1 MESPMTT
8 PAFGVAMRNFTRF
21 PELPDAGALID
32 YGVRMEQLGFES
44 LWVWDHILL
53 GTDPHFP
60 IIDSLSLLTAVAAR
74 TTTIK
79 IGTGVLVLPLRNPVI
94 LAKQLSSLDLISN
107 GRLMLGAAVGWYKR
121 EFDAVGIPF
130 ERRGKIMDR
139 NLDILRRL
147 WTEDSVTGEWDEL
160 NLRNA
165 VMFPKPVQK
174 PHPPILI
181 GGYVDVVLKRAATKG
196 DGWLTYFYTP
206 EGFNEAWA
214 KISAFAEEAGRDPA
228 SLYSLNQLP
237 IYVGSRE
244 EGSRKM
250 TEWLHAEWDLSK
262 GSLSTFDSAIVGTPQ
277 ECAEQIAAHMACGV
291 KKIVFVPYRYEAEQV
306 EALARDVL
314 PLLRG

>member
-1 MESPMTT
+1 MTA

-21 PELPDAGALID
+21 PELPDAGRLVD
-32 YGVRMEQLGFES
+32 YGVRMEELGFES

-74 TTTIK
+74 TTRIK
-79 IGTGVLVLPLRNPVI
+79 IGTGVLVLPLRNPVT
-94 LAKQLSSLDLISN
+94 LAKQLSSIDLISN
-107 GRLMLGAAVGWYKR
+107 GRFMLGAAVGWYKR
-121 EFDAVGIPF
+121 EFDAAGIPF

-147 WTEDSVTGEWDEL
+147 WTEDSVTGQWDEF

-165 VMFPKPVQK
+165 VMFPKPVRK

-206 EGFNEAWA
+206 DGFRQAWA
-214 KISAFAEEAGRDPA
+214 RISAYAEEAGRDPA
-228 SLYSLNQLP
+228 LLHSLNQLP
-237 IYVGSRE
+237 IYVGSRDV
-244 EGSRKM
+244 GTGKM
-250 TEWLHAEWDLSK
+250 AEWLHAEWDLSK
-262 GSLSTFDSAIVGTPQ
+262 GSQSTFDSAIVGTPG
-277 ECAEQIAAHMACGV
+277 ECAEQIAAHIATGV
-291 KKIVFVPYRYEAEQV
+291 RTIVFVPYRYEAEQV

-314 PLLRG
+314 PLLRK

>member
-1 MESPMTT
+1 MTV

-21 PELPDAGALID
+21 PEMPDAGALID
-32 YGVRMEQLGFES
+32 YGVRMEELGFES

-74 TTTIK
+74 TKTIK

-94 LAKQLSSLDLISN
+94 LAKQLSSIDLISN

-130 ERRGKIMDR
+130 ERRGKVMDR
-139 NLDILRRL
+139 NLDILKRL
-147 WTEDSVTGEWDEL
+147 WTEDSVDGEWDEL
-160 NLRNA
+160 NLRKA

-174 PHPPILI
+174 LHPPILI

-206 EGFNEAWA
+206 EGYRESWT
-214 KISAFAEEAGRDPA
+214 KISAYAEEAGRDPA
-228 SLYSLNQLP
+228 DLYSLNQLP
-237 IYVGSRE
+237 IYVGPRDV
-244 EGSRKM
+244 GMAKM

-262 GSLSTFDSAIVGTPQ
+262 GSLSTFDSAIVGTAE
-277 ECAEQIAAHMACGV
+277 ECAEQIATHIATGV

-306 EALARDVL
+306 ELLANEVL
-314 PLLRG
+314 PLLRK

>member
-1 MESPMTT
+1 
-8 PAFGVAMRNFTRF
+8 
-21 PELPDAGALID
+21 
-32 YGVRMEQLGFES
+32 
-44 LWVWDHILL
+44 LL
-53 GTDPHFP
+53 GTDPNFP

-74 TTTIK
+74 TTTIR
-79 IGTGVLVLPLRNPVI
+79 IGTGVLVLPLRNPVT

-165 VMFPKPVQK
+165 VMFPKPIQK

-206 EGFNEAWA
+206 EGFNEAWV
-214 KISAFAEEAGRDPA
+214 KISAYAEEAGRDPA

-237 IYVGSRE
+237 IYVGGRE
-244 EGSRKM
+244 EGMPKM

-277 ECAEQIAAHMACGV
+277 ECAEQIAAHIACGV

-314 PLLRG
+314 PLVRG

>member
-1 MESPMTT
+1 MPVS
-8 PAFGVAMRNFTRF
+8 FGVAMRNFTRF

-32 YGVRMEQLGFES
+32 YGVRMEELGFES

-60 IIDSLSLLTAVAAR
+60 IIDSLTLLTAVAAR
-74 TTTIK
+74 TKTIR

-94 LAKQLSSLDLISN
+94 LAKQLASLDLVSN

-121 EFDAVGIPF
+121 EFDAVGIPY
-130 ERRGKIMDR
+130 ERRGKVMDR
-139 NLDILRRL
+139 NLEILTRL
-147 WTEDSVTGEWDEL
+147 WTEDSVTGQWDEL

-174 PHPPILI
+174 PHPPILV

-206 EGFNEAWA
+206 EGYTEAWA
-214 KISAFAEEAGRDPA
+214 KISAYAEEAGRDPA

-237 IYVGSRE
+237 IYVGPRDV
-244 EGSRKM
+244 GMPKM
-250 TEWLHAEWDLSK
+250 TEWLNAEWDLSK
-262 GSLSTFDSAIVGTPQ
+262 GSQSTFDSAIVGTPE
-277 ECAEQIAAHMACGV
+277 ECAEQIAAHIATGV
-291 KKIVFVPYRYEAEQV
+291 KKIVFVPWRYEREQV

-314 PLLRG
+314 PLLRK